1 MKRIFAALLVA
12 MLIIGIV
19 PMSVGAAG
27 SASATASSASVGR
40 GDTFTI
46 TVSAEMAGA
55 TSLGVSVSYDAT
67 AFELTGGSWLKSGV
81 MADVDAKGLAVIM
94 FGAPTDVTG
103 SILTY
108 SFKVLDG
115 ASFGAK
121 SISVSVKAG
130 QATVGTPSTTVTVAC
145 NHNFTNV
152 EKDEYIK
159 TPATCTTK
167 AIYYKSCSSC
177 GEKGTDIFVAGE
189 LLDHTFDKEVVDA
202 KYLVSKANCTTA
214 ATYYKSCVCGAK
226 GTETFTT
233 GEALGHDW
241 KTAYS
246 TDASNHWFDCTRC
259 DEKKDNA
266 AHNYNKEIIDDK
278 YVSGTASCTEKAT
291 FFKSCECGAKGTET
305 FTTGDVLGHNWKTE
319 YSTNGTN
326 HWFECTRC
334 DEKKDNAAHNYNQTV
349 ATNEYA
355 AMGATCT
362 AKATYYK
369 SCVCGAKGTETF
381 ESGELAAHRYTNN
394 LINSALKSPA
404 TCTNKAVYYKSCEVC
419 MANHASET
427 FEGGNALGH
436 KGGTATCTEK
446 AVCETCGEAY
456 GNVLPHTYD
465 QNIEKD
471 EYKKNDASCTAKKT
485 YYKTCKCGD
494 VSKTLTF
501 TVGSTL
507 PHDYTAKSTESK
519 YIASGA
525 TCSTKAKYY
534 VSCSICGGKSSE
546 TFESGSALGHNY
558 STSWSNNAS
567 IHYHS
572 CSRCGVKSDEAVHVP
587 GAAATEKTA
596 QTCTVCGYIIVPA
609 LGHTHKYSSDWSSD
623 STSHWYACSGCE
635 VKKDEGAHVFDNACD
650 TVCNTCG
657 YEREITHAFKTEYAS
672 DAEGHWYECSV
683 CGEKNEKVAHIAGP
697 AATEEAAQT
706 CTECGYEIAP
716 VLEHV
721 HDFADEWKNDGENHW
736 HECRCG
742 EKSELA
748 AHTWNEGEVTLAP
761 TYDAE
766 GVKTFKCTA
775 CEYSKTESVAKLQ
788 KKEEVVSSD
797 SNVKINV
804 ETGSNAIIDENTELK
819 VDKVTEETSEE
830 VKAKIEEATAKKA
843 AILAAYDISLVLD
856 GAEVQPG
863 GKVAVTLPAPENA
876 GDFETLQVVYVDDEG
891 NVTPCDTKVNED
903 GTVTFTTDHFSYY
916 AIVGV
921 PAQSSNAWIIILIAV
936 VLVLAAGVVVAY
948 IFLEK
953 KKKA

>member
-12 MLIIGIV
+12 MLIIGMV

-27 SASATASSASVGR
+27 SASATASSASVSR

-46 TVSAEMAGA
+46 TVSAETAEA
-55 TSLGVSVSYDAT
+55 ISLGVSVSYDAT
-67 AFELTGGSWLKSGV
+67 AFELTGGSWLKAGRG
-81 MADVDAKGLAVIM
+81 DVDEEGYAVI
-94 FGAPTDVTG
+94 FLNDPSSVTG
-103 SILTY
+103 NILTY
-108 SFKVLDG
+108 SFKVLDN

-121 SISVSVKAG
+121 SISVNVMAGSVIL
-130 QATVGTPSTTVTVAC
+130 GTPSATVTVAC

-152 EKDEYIK
+152 EKDEYLK
-159 TPATCTTK
+159 TPATCTAK
-167 AIYYKSCSSC
+167 AVYYKSCSIC
-177 GEKGTDIFVAGE
+177 GAKGTATFEAGE
-189 LLDHTFDKEVVDA
+189 VAAHTFDQEVA
-202 KYLVSKANCTTA
+202 AGKYLVNGANCTTA
-214 ATYYKSCVCGAK
+214 VTYYKSCVCGEK
-226 GTETFTT
+226 GTETFTK
-233 GEALGHDW
+233 GEPLGHDW
-241 KTAYS
+241 KTEYS
-246 TDASNHWFDCTRC
+246 TDA
-259 DEKKDNA
+259 
-266 AHNYNKEIIDDK
+266 
-278 YVSGTASCTEKAT
+278 
-291 FFKSCECGAKGTET
+291 
-305 FTTGDVLGHNWKTE
+305 
-319 YSTNGTN
+319 TN

-334 DEKKDNAAHNYNQTV
+334 NEKKDNAAHNYNQTV
-349 ATNEYA
+349 ATDAYA

-404 TCTNKAVYYKSCEVC
+404 TCTAKAVYYKSCEVC

-427 FEGGNALGH
+427 FESGKALGH

-456 GNVLPHTYD
+456 GNLLAHSYD
-465 QNIEKD
+465 QNVEKD

-501 TVGSTL
+501 TVGDTL
-507 PHDYTAKSTESK
+507 PHDYTSKSTDSK
-519 YIASGA
+519 YLASRA
-525 TCSTKAKYY
+525 TCTAKAKYY
-534 VSCSICGGKSSE
+534 VSCTVCGGKGSE
-546 TFESGSALGHNY
+546 TFESGEVLGHDY
-558 STSWSNNAS
+558 SSVWSHNNS
-567 IHYHS
+567 VHYRE
-572 CSRCGVKSDEAVHVP
+572 CTRCRARVSEAAHTA
-587 GAAATEKTA
+587 GAPATETTA
-596 QTCTVCGYIIVPA
+596 QTCTVCGYIITPA
-609 LGHTHKYSSDWSSD
+609 LGHTHNYSKNWSNNA
-623 STSHWYACSGCE
+623 TSHWYACSGCA

-672 DAEGHWYECSV
+672 DAEGHWNECSV

-697 AATEEAAQT
+697 EATEEAAQT

-716 VLEHV
+716 ALEHV
-721 HDFADEWKNDGENHW
+721 HAFADEWKNDGENHW

-742 EKSELA
+742 EKSELS
-748 AHTWNEGEVTLAP
+748 AHTWNEGEITLAP

-804 ETGSNAIIDENTELK
+804 ETGSDAVIDENTELK
-819 VDKVTEETSEE
+819 VDEVSEETSEE
-830 VKAKIEEATAKKA
+830 VQAKIEEATAKKA
-843 AILAAYDISLVLD
+843 EVLAAYDISLVLD

-891 NVTPCDTKVNED
+891 NVTPCDTKINAD
-903 GTVTFTTDHFSYY
+903 GSVTFTTDHFSYY
-916 AIVGV
+916 AIIGI
-921 PAQSSNAWIIILIAV
+921 PAQSSNAWIYILIAV
-936 VLVLAAGVVVAY
+936 IVVLAAGAVVTV
-948 IFLEK
+948 LLLNK
-953 KKKA
+953 KKKKNA